1 MARTATIVRETSES
15 KVELSLN
22 LDGTGK
28 TDIDTSVPFYNHMM
42 TALGKHSLID
52 LTIKATGDTDIDA
65 HHTVED
71 IAIVFGEALKQAL
84 GNKRGIRRFADATVP
99 LDEALAKAVVDISGR
114 PYCVCTGEP
123 EGFEYCM
130 IGGHFTGSLV
140 RHVMES
146 IAMHAGICLHLQV
159 ISGRDPHHI
168 AEAELGLGTCASFR
182 HRVGSACRRYSEHEG
197 RSVMSDDRNN
207 DFDDFQGFDGSNDFG
222 DLNADGMHFSEEEL
236 EAAMAGFE
244 QEFKDAE
251 ASKHERAD
259 NPPSEAFDSS
269 EASDNAE
276 SSESSESSEVD
287 DMLNAAEDSLKFED
301 ELQGLLGNRAKVAVI
316 ITRLTSPRLLSA
328 FCELSDISAQCI
340 GSAQGAVAVLRN
352 LDGDGPEAAVKDMT
366 IVVAGM
372 PAILAVNRADKLEA
386 TMYVEGRAGKT
397 FAPPVLFTSTAPFVE
412 DLMLG
417 ITDMNALEQA
427 DMTIFDSADLDR
439 DAAMSI
445 IAEHTRFGRGTSS
458 IS

>member
-1 MARTATIVRETSES
+1 
-15 KVELSLN
+15 
-22 LDGTGK
+22 
-28 TDIDTSVPFYNHMM
+28 
-42 TALGKHSLID
+42 
-52 LTIKATGDTDIDA
+52 
-65 HHTVED
+65 
-71 IAIVFGEALKQAL
+71 
-84 GNKRGIRRFADATVP
+84 
-99 LDEALAKAVVDISGR
+99 
-114 PYCVCTGEP
+114 
-123 EGFEYCM
+123 
-130 IGGHFTGSLV
+130 
-140 RHVMES
+140 
-146 IAMHAGICLHLQV
+146 
-159 ISGRDPHHI
+159 
-168 AEAELGLGTCASFR
+168 
-182 HRVGSACRRYSEHEG
+182 
-197 RSVMSDDRNN
+197 MSDDRNN
-207 DFDDFQGFDGSNDFG
+207 DFDDFQGFDESKDFG

-251 ASKHERAD
+251 ATKNERAD
-259 NPPSEAFDSS
+259 NPPSEASG
-269 EASDNAE
+269 NAE
-276 SSESSESSEVD
+276 SSESSGID

-386 TMYVEGRAGKT
+386 TMYVEGKAGKT

>member
-1 MARTATIVRETSES
+1 
-15 KVELSLN
+15 
-22 LDGTGK
+22 
-28 TDIDTSVPFYNHMM
+28 
-42 TALGKHSLID
+42 
-52 LTIKATGDTDIDA
+52 
-65 HHTVED
+65 
-71 IAIVFGEALKQAL
+71 
-84 GNKRGIRRFADATVP
+84 
-99 LDEALAKAVVDISGR
+99 
-114 PYCVCTGEP
+114 
-123 EGFEYCM
+123 
-130 IGGHFTGSLV
+130 
-140 RHVMES
+140 
-146 IAMHAGICLHLQV
+146 
-159 ISGRDPHHI
+159 
-168 AEAELGLGTCASFR
+168 
-182 HRVGSACRRYSEHEG
+182 
-197 RSVMSDDRNN
+197 MSDDRNN
-207 DFDDFQGFDGSNDFG
+207 DFNDFQGFDGSKDFG

-251 ASKHERAD
+251 ATKNERED
-259 NPPSEAFDSS
+259 TSSEAFDSS
-269 EASDNAE
+269 EASDSAE
-276 SSESSESSEVD
+276 SSESSGID
-287 DMLNAAEDSLKFED
+287 DMLNEAEDSLKFED

-386 TMYVEGRAGKT
+386 TMYVEGKAGKT

>member
-1 MARTATIVRETSES
+1 
-15 KVELSLN
+15 
-22 LDGTGK
+22 
-28 TDIDTSVPFYNHMM
+28 
-42 TALGKHSLID
+42 
-52 LTIKATGDTDIDA
+52 
-65 HHTVED
+65 
-71 IAIVFGEALKQAL
+71 
-84 GNKRGIRRFADATVP
+84 
-99 LDEALAKAVVDISGR
+99 
-114 PYCVCTGEP
+114 
-123 EGFEYCM
+123 
-130 IGGHFTGSLV
+130 
-140 RHVMES
+140 
-146 IAMHAGICLHLQV
+146 
-159 ISGRDPHHI
+159 
-168 AEAELGLGTCASFR
+168 
-182 HRVGSACRRYSEHEG
+182 
-197 RSVMSDDRNN
+197 MSDDRNN
-207 DFDDFQGFDGSNDFG
+207 DFDDFQGFDGSKDFG

-251 ASKHERAD
+251 ATKNERED
-259 NPPSEAFDSS
+259 TSSEAFDSS
-269 EASDNAE
+269 EASDSAE
-276 SSESSESSEVD
+276 SSESSGID
-287 DMLNAAEDSLKFED
+287 DMLNEAEDSLKFED

-316 ITRLTSPRLLSA
+316 ITRLASPRLLSA

-386 TMYVEGRAGKT
+386 TMYVEGKAGKT

>member
-1 MARTATIVRETSES
+1 
-15 KVELSLN
+15 
-22 LDGTGK
+22 
-28 TDIDTSVPFYNHMM
+28 
-42 TALGKHSLID
+42 
-52 LTIKATGDTDIDA
+52 
-65 HHTVED
+65 
-71 IAIVFGEALKQAL
+71 
-84 GNKRGIRRFADATVP
+84 
-99 LDEALAKAVVDISGR
+99 
-114 PYCVCTGEP
+114 
-123 EGFEYCM
+123 
-130 IGGHFTGSLV
+130 
-140 RHVMES
+140 
-146 IAMHAGICLHLQV
+146 
-159 ISGRDPHHI
+159 
-168 AEAELGLGTCASFR
+168 
-182 HRVGSACRRYSEHEG
+182 
-197 RSVMSDDRNN
+197 MSDDRNN
-207 DFDDFQGFDGSNDFG
+207 DFDDFQGFDGSKDFD

-244 QEFKDAE
+244 LEFKDAE
-251 ASKHERAD
+251 ATKIERD
-259 NPPSEAFDSS
+259 DSSSEAFDSS
-269 EASDNAE
+269 EASDSAE
-276 SSESSESSEVD
+276 SSESSGID
-287 DMLNAAEDSLKFED
+287 DMLNEAEDSLKFED

-386 TMYVEGRAGKT
+386 TMYVEGKAGKT

>member
-84 GNKRGIRRFADATVP
+84 GDKRGIRRFADATVP

-168 AEAELGLGTCASFR
+168 AEAEFKALARALRFAIEPDP
-182 HRVGSACRRYSEHEG
+182 RVDGIPSTKGA
-197 RSVMSDDRNN
+197 
-207 DFDDFQGFDGSNDFG
+207 QGFDESNDFG
-222 DLNADGMHFSEEEL
+222 DPNANGMHFSEEEL
-236 EAAMAGFE
+236 EAAMSGFE

-251 ASKHERAD
+251 ASKNERTD
-259 NPPSEAFDSS
+259 NPPSKALDSS
-269 EASDNAE
+269 EASDDAE
-276 SSESSESSEVD
+276 SSESSGID

-316 ITRLTSPRLLSA
+316 ITRLTSPRLLAA

-386 TMYVEGRAGKT
+386 TMYVEGKAGKT

-445 IAEHTRFGRGTSS
+445 IAEHTRFGRGASS

>member
-1 MARTATIVRETSES
+1 
-15 KVELSLN
+15 
-22 LDGTGK
+22 
-28 TDIDTSVPFYNHMM
+28 
-42 TALGKHSLID
+42 
-52 LTIKATGDTDIDA
+52 
-65 HHTVED
+65 
-71 IAIVFGEALKQAL
+71 
-84 GNKRGIRRFADATVP
+84 
-99 LDEALAKAVVDISGR
+99 
-114 PYCVCTGEP
+114 
-123 EGFEYCM
+123 
-130 IGGHFTGSLV
+130 
-140 RHVMES
+140 
-146 IAMHAGICLHLQV
+146 
-159 ISGRDPHHI
+159 
-168 AEAELGLGTCASFR
+168 
-182 HRVGSACRRYSEHEG
+182 
-197 RSVMSDDRNN
+197 MSDDRNN
-207 DFDDFQGFDGSNDFG
+207 DFDDFQGFDESKDFG

-251 ASKHERAD
+251 ATKDERAD
-259 NPPSEAFDSS
+259 NPPSK
-269 EASDNAE
+269 ASDNAE
-276 SSESSESSEVD
+276 SSESSGID

-316 ITRLTSPRLLSA
+316 ITRLTSPRLLAA

-386 TMYVEGRAGKT
+386 TMYVEGKAGKT

-445 IAEHTRFGRGTSS
+445 IAEHTRFGRGASS

>member
-1 MARTATIVRETSES
+1 
-15 KVELSLN
+15 
-22 LDGTGK
+22 
-28 TDIDTSVPFYNHMM
+28 
-42 TALGKHSLID
+42 
-52 LTIKATGDTDIDA
+52 
-65 HHTVED
+65 
-71 IAIVFGEALKQAL
+71 
-84 GNKRGIRRFADATVP
+84 
-99 LDEALAKAVVDISGR
+99 
-114 PYCVCTGEP
+114 
-123 EGFEYCM
+123 
-130 IGGHFTGSLV
+130 
-140 RHVMES
+140 
-146 IAMHAGICLHLQV
+146 
-159 ISGRDPHHI
+159 
-168 AEAELGLGTCASFR
+168 
-182 HRVGSACRRYSEHEG
+182 
-197 RSVMSDDRNN
+197 MSDDRNN
-207 DFDDFQGFDGSNDFG
+207 DFDDFQGFDGSKDFG

-251 ASKHERAD
+251 ATKNERAD
-259 NPPSEAFDSS
+259 NPSS

-276 SSESSESSEVD
+276 SSESSGID

-316 ITRLTSPRLLSA
+316 ITKLTSPRLLSA

-386 TMYVEGRAGKT
+386 TMYVEGKAGKT

>member
-1 MARTATIVRETSES
+1 
-15 KVELSLN
+15 
-22 LDGTGK
+22 
-28 TDIDTSVPFYNHMM
+28 
-42 TALGKHSLID
+42 
-52 LTIKATGDTDIDA
+52 
-65 HHTVED
+65 
-71 IAIVFGEALKQAL
+71 
-84 GNKRGIRRFADATVP
+84 
-99 LDEALAKAVVDISGR
+99 
-114 PYCVCTGEP
+114 
-123 EGFEYCM
+123 
-130 IGGHFTGSLV
+130 
-140 RHVMES
+140 
-146 IAMHAGICLHLQV
+146 
-159 ISGRDPHHI
+159 
-168 AEAELGLGTCASFR
+168 
-182 HRVGSACRRYSEHEG
+182 
-197 RSVMSDDRNN
+197 
-207 DFDDFQGFDGSNDFG
+207 
-222 DLNADGMHFSEEEL
+222 
-236 EAAMAGFE
+236 
-244 QEFKDAE
+244 
-251 ASKHERAD
+251 
-259 NPPSEAFDSS
+259 
-269 EASDNAE
+269 
-276 SSESSESSEVD
+276 
-287 DMLNAAEDSLKFED
+287 MLNAAEDSLKFED

-316 ITRLTSPRLLSA
+316 ITRLTSPRLLAA

-445 IAEHTRFGRGTSS
+445 IAEHTRFGRGASS

>member
-1 MARTATIVRETSES
+1 
-15 KVELSLN
+15 
-22 LDGTGK
+22 
-28 TDIDTSVPFYNHMM
+28 
-42 TALGKHSLID
+42 
-52 LTIKATGDTDIDA
+52 
-65 HHTVED
+65 
-71 IAIVFGEALKQAL
+71 
-84 GNKRGIRRFADATVP
+84 
-99 LDEALAKAVVDISGR
+99 
-114 PYCVCTGEP
+114 
-123 EGFEYCM
+123 
-130 IGGHFTGSLV
+130 
-140 RHVMES
+140 
-146 IAMHAGICLHLQV
+146 
-159 ISGRDPHHI
+159 
-168 AEAELGLGTCASFR
+168 
-182 HRVGSACRRYSEHEG
+182 
-197 RSVMSDDRNN
+197 MSDDRNN
-207 DFDDFQGFDGSNDFG
+207 DFDDFQGFDGSKDFD

-251 ASKHERAD
+251 ATKNERED
-259 NPPSEAFDSS
+259 TSSEAFDSS
-269 EASDNAE
+269 EASDSAE
-276 SSESSESSEVD
+276 SSESSGID
-287 DMLNAAEDSLKFED
+287 DMLNEAEDSLKFED

-386 TMYVEGRAGKT
+386 TMYVEGKAGKT

-445 IAEHTRFGRGTSS
+445 IAEHTRFGRGISS

>member
-1 MARTATIVRETSES
+1 
-15 KVELSLN
+15 
-22 LDGTGK
+22 
-28 TDIDTSVPFYNHMM
+28 
-42 TALGKHSLID
+42 
-52 LTIKATGDTDIDA
+52 
-65 HHTVED
+65 
-71 IAIVFGEALKQAL
+71 
-84 GNKRGIRRFADATVP
+84 
-99 LDEALAKAVVDISGR
+99 
-114 PYCVCTGEP
+114 
-123 EGFEYCM
+123 
-130 IGGHFTGSLV
+130 
-140 RHVMES
+140 
-146 IAMHAGICLHLQV
+146 
-159 ISGRDPHHI
+159 
-168 AEAELGLGTCASFR
+168 
-182 HRVGSACRRYSEHEG
+182 
-197 RSVMSDDRNN
+197 MSDDRNN
-207 DFDDFQGFDGSNDFG
+207 DFDDFQGFDESNDFG

-251 ASKHERAD
+251 ATKDERAD
-259 NPPSEAFDSS
+259 NPPSK
-269 EASDNAE
+269 ASDNAE
-276 SSESSESSEVD
+276 SSESSGID

-301 ELQGLLGNRAKVAVI
+301 ELQGLLGNRAKVAAI

-386 TMYVEGRAGKT
+386 TMYVEGKAGKT

>member
-1 MARTATIVRETSES
+1 
-15 KVELSLN
+15 
-22 LDGTGK
+22 
-28 TDIDTSVPFYNHMM
+28 
-42 TALGKHSLID
+42 
-52 LTIKATGDTDIDA
+52 
-65 HHTVED
+65 
-71 IAIVFGEALKQAL
+71 
-84 GNKRGIRRFADATVP
+84 
-99 LDEALAKAVVDISGR
+99 
-114 PYCVCTGEP
+114 
-123 EGFEYCM
+123 
-130 IGGHFTGSLV
+130 
-140 RHVMES
+140 
-146 IAMHAGICLHLQV
+146 
-159 ISGRDPHHI
+159 
-168 AEAELGLGTCASFR
+168 
-182 HRVGSACRRYSEHEG
+182 
-197 RSVMSDDRNN
+197 MSDDRNN

-276 SSESSESSEVD
+276 SSESSE
-287 DMLNAAEDSLKFED
+287 FED